1 MAAVDRRASHRRSV
15 KVTALASL
23 GGVLAGV
30 GAQSLASGPTDTM
43 GVVMAAAGVLASMA
57 VMRLVGIDVEAF
69 STKDHLYVAF
79 MVVSLWFVVW
89 TILLTTGTSV

>member
-30 GAQSLASGPTDTM
+30 AAQSVAAGPTDTF
-43 GVVMAAAGVLASMA
+43 GIVMAAAGILASMA
-57 VMRLVGIDVEAF
+57 AMRLVGVDVEEF

-89 TILLTTGTSV
+89 TILLTTGTPV